1 MYDPVSLKFL
11 SYSQLTVSENTEKI
25 NKISYESKMTKIYEL
40 SLIFMHLNRNLNTAF
55 YAVIAVSYGK
65 EYFIV
70 VYENKPFL
78 LLSAWR
84 KERKNG

>member
-1 MYDPVSLKFL
+1 MS
-11 SYSQLTVSENTEKI
+11 
-25 NKISYESKMTKIYEL
+25 KIYEL
-40 SLIFMHLNRNLNTAF
+40 SLIFTHLNRNLNTVF
-55 YAVIAVSYGK
+55 YAVIVVSYGK
-65 EYFIV
+65 EYFKV

>member
-1 MYDPVSLKFL
+1 
-11 SYSQLTVSENTEKI
+11 
-25 NKISYESKMTKIYEL
+25 MTKIYEL
-40 SLIFMHLNRNLNTAF
+40 RLIFMHLNRNLNTAF

-65 EYFIV
+65 EYFKV

>member
-11 SYSQLTVSENTEKI
+11 SYSQLTVSGNTEKI

-40 SLIFMHLNRNLNTAF
+40 SLVFMHLNRNLNTAF
-55 YAVIAVSYGK
+55 NAVIAVSYGK
-65 EYFIV
+65 EYFKV